1 MPAKAEVTIVGSG
14 PAGLMAAE
22 VMALAGHP
30 VTILEHKKSPARK
43 FLLAGRGG
51 LNLTHSEPLEKFLAK
66 YADAQE
72 FLEPLIRAFPP
83 QAVVKWAQ
91 SLGQETFVGS
101 SGRIFP
107 KAMKSSPL
115 LRVWLRKLDSLGVK
129 LLTNQEWQGFD
140 GKPTILALGGASWP
154 EMGSDGAWVEIFRQG
169 GIQVPSLQAS
179 NGRILIVWTEHLIS
193 RFAGHPVKNLELCYG
208 KATAKGEITITAQGL
223 EGGAIYQLHR
233 AMRQQPGLPLV
244 IDLKPALS
252 AEAVAKRLAQP
263 RGKLSSSNFLRK
275 ALGLSPAALAL
286 LHETKQPIS
295 AESIK
300 ALNLYPKGFAGL
312 ARAISTAGG
321 VALRE
326 LDANCQ
332 LHQQPLTYCVG
343 EMLDFD
349 APTGGYLLQAAFS
362 TAVAAATDLAQNLAT
377 RRP

>member
-1 MPAKAEVTIVGSG
+1 MPGKAEVTIVGSG

-22 VMALAGHP
+22 VMALAGHS

-83 QAVVKWAQ
+83 QAVVKWAH

-115 LRVWLRKLDSLGVK
+115 LRVWLRKLDGLGVR

-154 EMGSDGAWVEIFRQG
+154 EMGSDGAWVEIFRQA
-169 GIQVPSLQAS
+169 GIQVQSLQAS

-193 RFAGHPVKNLELCYG
+193 HFAGQPVKNLDLRYG

-233 AMRQQPGLPLV
+233 AMREQPGLPLV

-263 RGKLSSSNFLRK
+263 RGKVSRSNFLRK

-300 ALNLYPKGFAGL
+300 ALTLYPKGFAGL
-312 ARAISTAGG
+312 ARSISTAGG

-332 LHQQPLTYCVG
+332 LHQRPLTYCVG

-362 TAVAAATDLAQNLAT
+362 TAVAAAKDLAQNLAT